1 MKNRNNKSFAVTL
14 CAAALLHA
22 GALAMVPDI
31 SRRMEDKPAKTPVQ
45 VNLSFPRE
53 AMTLPPPPPEP
64 EQAEAKEPPP
74 RMPEAEPAAVFPA
87 DPGPA
92 ESDSAQEAAQERG
105 FPAEPDSA
113 GEAGAG
119 EARGFSAEPAA
130 VVTGT
135 SGAFDPKTR
144 ANLLLRYEASIR
156 LLIDKHKEYPYQAR
170 RQDQEG
176 TVEISFVLSRQGQ
189 LMEEPVLG
197 KKTRYRLLNNA
208 ALEAVKK
215 AVPYPPFPPEFPEEK
230 MAFLII
236 LAFSL
241 TGNTF

>member
-22 GALAMVPDI
+22 GALAVVPDI
-31 SRRMEDKPAKTPVQ
+31 SRRIEDKPAKAPVQ
-45 VNLSFPRE
+45 VSLSFPRE
-53 AMTLPPPPPEP
+53 AAALPPPPPEP
-64 EQAEAKEPPP
+64 QQAEAKEP
-74 RMPEAEPAAVFPA
+74 RMPEPAPLSKPPE
-87 DPGPA
+87 DPGEP
-92 ESDSAQEAAQERG
+92 DSVQEAAQERG
-105 FPAEPDSA
+105 SPAVPDS
-113 GEAGAG
+113 AG

-130 VVTGT
+130 AVTETAAGGT
-135 SGAFDPKTR
+135 FDPKAR

-156 LLIDKHKEYPYQAR
+156 LLIDTHKEYPYQAR

-189 LMEEPVLG
+189 LLEEPVLG

-208 ALEAVKK
+208 ALEAVTK

-230 MAFLII
+230 MAFSIT